1 MTDKNA
7 FGDRAKGLEDEHFR
21 KQEAEL
27 IAKMR
32 ERAERREMAAATGV
46 DDDAIMSELQAL
58 GFNQETIILLP
69 LIPLVQ
75 VAWADGSVAAGE
87 RDRVLEIAKA
97 HGIAEG
103 SAAYD
108 RLVGMLDRRPPED
121 VFEEAFRIVRLLRA
135 AGGEAWVA
143 PENFVDY
150 CRQVAEAAGGFLGF
164 GKVSDEERA
173 LIERIAAELESA
185 HSTGARDVIDHE

>member
-1 MTDKNA
+1 MSDKNA
-7 FGDRAKGLEDEHFR
+7 FGERGKALEDEHFR
-21 KQEAEL
+21 KREAEL

-32 ERAERREMAAATGV
+32 ERAERREMAAATGI
-46 DDDAIMSELQAL
+46 DDDAILGELQAL
-58 GFNQETIILLP
+58 GFNTETITLLP

-87 RDRVLEIAKA
+87 RARVLEIAEA
-97 HGIAEG
+97 HGIADG
-103 SAAYD
+103 SAAHG
-108 RLVGMLDRRPPED
+108 RLVAMLDRRPAED
-121 VFEEAFRIVRLLRA
+121 VFEDAFRVVRMLKS
-135 AGGEAWVA
+135 AGGEAWVT

-164 GKVSDEERA
+164 GKVSDQERE

-185 HSTGARDVIDHE
+185 HAAGAREVIDHE